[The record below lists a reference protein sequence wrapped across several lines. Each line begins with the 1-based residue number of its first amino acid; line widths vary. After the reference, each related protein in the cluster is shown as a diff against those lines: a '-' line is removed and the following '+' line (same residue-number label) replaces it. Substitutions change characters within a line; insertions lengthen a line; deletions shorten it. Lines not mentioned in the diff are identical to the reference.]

1 MDTGIDYRG
10 MVVAAARRTSSV
22 GGTEVL
28 AGAAGAVTGTSEGGG
43 GVGEEGGAP
52 GGGEG
57 GAGGQLLLPPP
68 VPPAAEEPSPAE
80 TTDLVKVIL
89 LGAPAVGKT
98 SIVQQFVWNEFCD
111 TYYPTDRRHTYY
123 PSVVINGRLYDLKI
137 SDLPPVPYFPV
148 DSLLEWT
155 DYRAYGLRSATAYVL
170 VFDLSNAA
178 DTFRHI
184 KCLREQMA
192 GSRDMRNVP
201 VVVVGNKHD
210 RLHGPLGL
218 GNRSAGQSPGFRGV
232 PCLSQASGFGG
243 ISGPSSSTLPSGVG
257 SAIGSHSMAN
267 YGGPGHANSMMFQQQ
282 SQSTALAE
290 SRERRDIANIVK
302 KHWRCGYVEC
312 SAKYNWRVVAVF
324 KELMKAVDSMEGRE
338 SGRGVFGSFG
348 AAEQV
353 MTGVPGCGRSKEA
366 AGSSFGMNRH
376 HGSPMVVDNL
386 HDALDRSKCEVL

>member
-1 MDTGIDYRG
+1 MTSGETAG
-10 MVVAAARRTSSV
+10 ETAAGGGAEGGQEGGQE
-22 GGTEVL
+22 GGTR
-28 AGAAGAVTGTSEGGG
+28 
-43 GVGEEGGAP
+43 GEEHAD
-52 GGGEG
+52 GE
-57 GAGGQLLLPPP
+57 GGQLLLPAP
-68 VPPAAEEPSPAE
+68 VHPAVEEQSPAE

-155 DYRAYGLRSATAYVL
+155 DYRSYGLRSATAYVL

-210 RLHGPLGL
+210 RLHGPIGV
-218 GNRSAGQSPGFRGV
+218 GAGQTPGSFLGV
-232 PCLSQASGFGG
+232 PCLSPASGYGA
-243 ISGPSSSTLPSGVG
+243 SGMSSTLPAGGGNSQ
-257 SAIGSHSMAN
+257 SGSHTVAN
-267 YGGPGHANSMMFQQQ
+267 YGPGHASSVLFQQQ

-348 AAEQV
+348 AGESS
-353 MTGVPGCGRSKEA
+353 MPGVPGCGRSKEA
-366 AGSSFGMNRH
+366 VASFSVNRH
-376 HGSPMVVDNL
+376 HGTPMVVDNL
-386 HDALDRSKCEVL
+386 HEALDRSKCEVL